1 MGRTYHRFKPVIL
14 FEKELRTSE
23 FYDCKKKRWAAVIPE
38 MEYRFF
44 ITLESDYP
52 REIFGA
58 PKYYVMKAIWKIGI
72 KEKEQ
77 VFGSGTRKSLGD
89 AILRF
94 KANEC
99 FWNNLGRHAYRVYLD
114 WINKKGK
121 VVRIGDE
128 DE

>member
-1 MGRTYHRFKPVIL
+1 MGRVYHRFKPVIL
-14 FEKELRTSE
+14 FKKELRTSE

-38 MEYRFF
+38 IEYRFF

-77 VFGSGTRKSLGD
+77 VFGAGTRKSLGD
-89 AILRF
+89 EILRF

-99 FWNNLGRHAYRVYLD
+99 FWNNLGRYTYRVYQE
-114 WINKKGK
+114 WIDRWGA
-121 VVRIGDE
+121 
-128 DE
+128 